1 MILGPE
7 RAQLKRLYLPSIW
20 ALRPCMSDM
29 FGLLEADVELVEVQ
43 VRRSYMLCKHKS
55 STVYAKH
62 TNTNNLR
69 SVTCKLVS

>member
-1 MILGPE
+1 
-7 RAQLKRLYLPSIW
+7 
-20 ALRPCMSDM
+20 MSDM